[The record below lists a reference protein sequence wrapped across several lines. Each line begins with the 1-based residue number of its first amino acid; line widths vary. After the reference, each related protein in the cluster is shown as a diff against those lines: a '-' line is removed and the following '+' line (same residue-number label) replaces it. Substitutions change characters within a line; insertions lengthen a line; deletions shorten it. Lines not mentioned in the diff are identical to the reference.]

1 MQSQIAVNE
10 FKILPLELMHTDLL
24 ITLPIH
30 HKDLFDR
37 LLVCQSLAEGIPLV
51 SADTGLNCYGI
62 NRLW

>member
-10 FKILPLELMHTDLL
+10 FKILPLELPHTDLL

-30 HKDLFDR
+30 HKDPFDR

-51 SADTGLNCYGI
+51 SSDSGLDCYGI